1 MVNKDTVRKQEEQLD
16 TMARE
21 VEITDGE
28 YQEEQLLNLQ
38 LSNEHNTLITNLS
51 HVLNQRNSLLLE
63 CEGLKDTISILNA
76 QIQSVVSSA
85 TTEQSLRD
93 EIRSQLNQIQEQW
106 QSWTQSFQA
115 VEQECSQR
123 RREILADTQFPTRSL
138 RKRKSSPR

>member
-21 VEITDGE
+21 VETTDGE

-85 TTEQSLRD
+85 TTEQSLRNGSRGLSPSKPWNRSVRNVGKKSSL
-93 EIRSQLNQIQEQW
+93 IRS
-106 QSWTQSFQA
+106 FQRDR
-115 VEQECSQR
+115 CG
-123 RREILADTQFPTRSL
+123 RERALFGNREG
-138 RKRKSSPR
+138 SSTE

>member
-21 VEITDGE
+21 VETTDGE

-63 CEGLKDTISILNA
+63 CEGLKDIISILNA

-115 VEQECSQR
+115 VEQECSQC